1 MEVLQ
6 KKKRKYLLKGNL
18 FIPYGIEY
26 NWIYVA
32 LFILVYSTQA
42 SSPFR
47 ARWSASNIHL
57 QAAKETKSRVNN
69 LISDH
74 FLVYWQK

>member
-18 FIPYGIEY
+18 FIPYSIEY

-42 SSPFR
+42 SSAFR
-47 ARWSASNIHL
+47 ARSSASNIHL